1 MRRVE
6 GKTTIQGAGQGAGLA
21 LAMLIAITGPA
32 LGQSKKTAA
41 PAAPAALAPPVDT
54 GIAVGVKPIGNPG
67 DWFPPESY
75 PAEAKAAAEEGRTE
89 FSLDIDAAGRI
100 TGCNIVQ
107 SSGSDLLD
115 STTCSQLI
123 GNGRF
128 KPALDRNGKPMP
140 GSWTS
145 AMRWELAEAKT
156 QE

>member
-1 MRRVE
+1 VRRVE
-6 GKTTIQGAGQGAGLA
+6 GKTTIQAAGRGAGIA

-32 LGQSKKTAA
+32 LGQSRKAV
-41 PAAPAALAPPVDT
+41 APAALAAPADT
-54 GIAVGVKPIGNPG
+54 GMAVGVKPIGNPG

-75 PAEAKAAAEEGRTE
+75 PAEAKAASEEGRTE